1 MSVAEITGV
10 LGLAVAVLAAV
21 LGVMWARM
29 EMISRRGHK
38 QASEITAIWTTLFNH
53 GIEAPPRR
61 NGNGGAK

>member
-1 MSVAEITGV
+1 MSVSEVTGV

-29 EMISRRGHK
+29 EAISKRAHK
-38 QASEITAIWTTLFNH
+38 NASEITAVWATLHGH
-53 GIEAPPRR
+53 GIQAPPRR